1 MGNSSDI
8 QHDFSAEMF
17 SPPFTVGVAPR
28 PAVWSLLDIMRA
40 IELHQFSE
48 KVRYLVNVSAYAG
61 EPGESYTRKF
71 HYLGEILKHLDSL
84 SDLCG
89 KSGLPMTEK
98 VIGPLREIV
107 VLQMNGAQVNFK
119 AIWNG
124 ANVVAARL
132 EDELSLREFFELEPG
147 QAERFKNP
155 LKDWEVIIARFPAV
169 RQNVEE
175 SSKCFALE
183 RYGAA
188 VFHVLQVAEYGVIEV
203 AKLLE
208 VEGDK
213 PGWASLKRLQNLIKE
228 PFSQRIALAQ
238 KHSILLENSIP
249 LAIVV
254 KDSWRH
260 KLTHVDNQIV
270 WMDTDFSP
278 QVAEEIIAAT
288 RGFMRKLAQDLPP
301 EKEE

>member
-1 MGNSSDI
+1 MAISRVTVEGEGPLHLWSVL
-8 QHDFSAEMF
+8 DF
-17 SPPFTVGVAPR
+17 
-28 PAVWSLLDIMRA
+28 MRA

-48 KVRYLVNVSAYAG
+48 TVRYLVNIAARAG
-61 EPGESYTRKF
+61 DVGESFTRQVA
-71 HYLGEILKHLDSL
+71 YLQQITKHLDSL
-84 SDLCG
+84 SCLCG
-89 KSGLPMTEK
+89 KCGLPMTEK
-98 VIGPLREIV
+98 AIGPLREV
-107 VLQMNGAQVNFK
+107 VDLQMNGAQVNFSS
-119 AIWNG
+119 IWMG
-124 ANVVAARL
+124 VNVIATRL

-147 QAERFKNP
+147 QAQRFKNP
-155 LKDWEVIIARFPAV
+155 LKDWEVIVARFPTI

-188 VFHVLQVAEYGVIEV
+188 VFHVLQVAEYGVIQL

-213 PGWASLKRLQNLIKE
+213 PGWASLKRLQNLIKD
-228 PFSQRIALAQ
+228 PFPQRTALAQ
-238 KHSILLENSIP
+238 RHSPLLENAVP

-288 RGFMRKLAQDLPP
+288 RGFMRKLGQDLPQD
-301 EKEE
+301 KEELR